1 MVKKRQDDAEL
12 PASGALPEMPMLD
25 GPLSSAVRESAQQIW
40 QAGLGAFAKAQGE
53 GGKVFESLVREGVS
67 LQKRTQAAAEE
78 RWGAVG
84 SRMQRLS
91 DEVQARA
98 GQHWDRLES
107 IFEQR
112 VAKALGRLGVPT
124 VQDLEALGARL
135 DVLSAQV
142 AALGPAPAAPSAARR
157 TTARKATA
165 GGRSG
170 GGAQTA
176 PTGASPPAGPPTSGG
191 RTVRAV
197 TQVAAKG
204 STKRTAETTA
214 RSATK
219 SAATT
224 AAKSQGPA
232 AKSARRRKPAPA
244 SGGD

>member
-1 MVKKRQDDAEL
+1 MVKKRQDDTL
-12 PASGALPEMPMLD
+12 PPASGALPEMPMLD
-25 GPLSSAVRESAQQIW
+25 GPLTSAVRESAQQIW

-67 LQKRTQAAAEE
+67 LQRRTQAAAEE

-84 SRMQRLS
+84 SRVQRLS

-142 AALGPAPAAPSAARR
+142 AALGPATA
-157 TTARKATA
+157 ARKAARQAKAPDVPA
-165 GGRSG
+165 GDRSG
-170 GGAQTA
+170 AGTKAARAAGTR
-176 PTGASPPAGPPTSGG
+176 PTGPSTSGG
-191 RTVRAV
+191 KAGPA
-197 TQVAAKG
+197 AAK
-204 STKRTAETTA
+204 
-214 RSATK
+214 SAGRGTPK
-219 SAATT
+219 T
-224 AAKSQGPA
+224 AAKSPAPA
-232 AKSARRRKPAPA
+232 ATKSPRRRKPAA
-244 SGGD
+244 AADGD

>member
-1 MVKKRQDDAEL
+1 MVKKRGADTDP
-12 PASGALPEMPMLD
+12 PASGTLPEMPMLD

-53 GGKVFESLVREGVS
+53 GGKMFESLVREGMS
-67 LQKRTQAAAEE
+67 LQRRTQAAAEE
-78 RWGAVG
+78 RWGVVG
-84 SRMQRLS
+84 TRMQRLT

-142 AALGPAPAAPSAARR
+142 AALAPAPAP
-157 TTARKATA
+157 RKAKA
-165 GGRSG
+165 ASPGRSDAVAKATR
-170 GGAQTA
+170 GAA
-176 PTGASPPAGPPTSGG
+176 KPPAGPSTTGG
-191 RTVRAV
+191 KTRAA
-197 TQVAAKG
+197 TARAAKG
-204 STKRTAETTA
+204 A
-214 RSATK
+214 AT

-224 AAKSQGPA
+224 AAKGAATPA
-232 AKSARRRKPAPA
+232 AKTAAKGTAAASRTRRRKPA

>member
-1 MVKKRQDDAEL
+1 MVKKRQDDTL
-12 PASGALPEMPMLD
+12 PPASGALPEMPMLD
-25 GPLSSAVRESAQQIW
+25 GPLTSAVRESAQQIW

-67 LQKRTQAAAEE
+67 LQRRTQAAAEE

-84 SRMQRLS
+84 SRVQRLS

-142 AALGPAPAAPSAARR
+142 AALGPAPAGRKAAR
-157 TTARKATA
+157 AA
-165 GGRSG
+165 GTR
-170 GGAQTA
+170 
-176 PTGASPPAGPPTSGG
+176 PTGPSTSGG
-191 RTVRAV
+191 KAGPA
-197 TQVAAKG
+197 AAK
-204 STKRTAETTA
+204 
-214 RSATK
+214 SAGRGTPK
-219 SAATT
+219 T
-224 AAKSQGPA
+224 AAKSPAPA
-232 AKSARRRKPAPA
+232 ATKSPRRRKPAA
-244 SGGD
+244 AADGD